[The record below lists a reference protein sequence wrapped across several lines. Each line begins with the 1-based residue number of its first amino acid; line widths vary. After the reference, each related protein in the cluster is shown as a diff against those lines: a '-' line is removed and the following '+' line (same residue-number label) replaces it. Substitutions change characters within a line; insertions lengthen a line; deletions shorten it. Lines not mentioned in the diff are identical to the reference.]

1 MISIPAEPQPG
12 ALALTAH
19 IEALLFVAAEAL
31 TLDALVAAL
40 LASDA
45 QVRAALGELASQCAG
60 RGVRL
65 QHYGEAYTLVSAPE
79 AAAAVERLL
88 GVQAPARLSA
98 AALETLA
105 IIAYRQPLTRAR
117 VEAVRGVDCGGVIW
131 ALLAREL
138 ITEVGR
144 LEAAGRPIIYATTP
158 EFLRQFGLGG
168 LHELPPF
175 AGFGDAT

>member
-79 AAAAVERLL
+79 AAAAGARAALGGGARDAGDHRVPSAAHTCARRSGAWRRLWWGHL
-88 GVQAPARLSA
+88 GVAG
-98 AALETLA
+98 
-105 IIAYRQPLTRAR
+105 AR
-117 VEAVRGVDCGGVIW
+117 VDHRSW
-131 ALLAREL
+131 A
-138 ITEVGR
+138 T
-144 LEAAGRPIIYATTP
+144 
-158 EFLRQFGLGG
+158 
-168 LHELPPF
+168 
-175 AGFGDAT
+175 